1 MENVTLHDLNVI
13 LTDIL
18 QVITDRYL
26 KNNFTIPKDV
36 LQFKDEA
43 YDIIKKAARASDDP
57 NSEALKG
64 YERRLIEIRDIL
76 RDPIGN

>member
-1 MENVTLHDLNVI
+1 MENVTLRDLEVI

-43 YDIIKKAARASDDP
+43 YDIIKKAAQASDDP
-57 NSEALKG
+57 NSEVFEG
-64 YERRLIEIRDIL
+64 YKRRLAEIHQIL

>member
-43 YDIIKKAARASDDP
+43 YDIIRKAANESRNEVLA
-57 NSEALKG
+57 G
-64 YERRLIEIRDIL
+64 YKRRLAEIHQIL

>member
-43 YDIIKKAARASDDP
+43 YDIIRKAANESRNEVLA
-57 NSEALKG
+57 K
-64 YERRLIEIRDIL
+64 YERRLTEIRDIL